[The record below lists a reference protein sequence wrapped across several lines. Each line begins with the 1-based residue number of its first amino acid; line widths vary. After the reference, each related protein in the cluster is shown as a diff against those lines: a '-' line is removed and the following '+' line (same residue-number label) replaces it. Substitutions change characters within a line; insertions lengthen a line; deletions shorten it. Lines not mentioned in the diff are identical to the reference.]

1 MGSNWRNCSSQFVYL
16 DGRDCSWCP
25 VVRFQFYLCDSVGS
39 SCNSMERLGNKY
51 VLVHFV
57 LVYFIHCVRFIMKK
71 LILAS
76 VIASSVFLVGCGE
89 DKTPDQ
95 IKYEQ
100 EKEMLAMK
108 LAHEREMARIDAKK
122 ISAANPVSHTYVENE
137 YDQRNIQQDTYQ
149 QDVYQQEQRYGQADQ
164 SHSQP
169 IQNYADQ
176 GTAVAASGQ
185 VPQQQAQQPVDE
197 GFGMGSMALA
207 ALGGAAAG
215 YFAGE
220 MLNNGMKSY
229 KDDQG
234 NTHYTDK
241 DGRPVSRAQYDD
253 YKKKNPKTTAFKQKA
268 SDLKAKTVAGA
279 TAVKGKVVDT
289 KNNVMN
295 SDRMQQF
302 KQGSMAEK
310 QKLQETQKY
319 QQSKTYIDTKKQA
332 VDAKM
337 NSRIPSSSPQYK
349 APAAKPPVYKA
360 PPKPVYKAP
369 SRPTGKR
376 R

>member
-1 MGSNWRNCSSQFVYL
+1 
-16 DGRDCSWCP
+16 
-25 VVRFQFYLCDSVGS
+25 
-39 SCNSMERLGNKY
+39 
-51 VLVHFV
+51 
-57 LVYFIHCVRFIMKK
+57 MKK
-71 LILAS
+71 LILVS

-89 DKTPDQ
+89 DKTPEQ

-108 LAHEREMARIDAKK
+108 MAHEREMARIDAKK

-149 QDVYQQEQRYGQADQ
+149 QDVYQQEQRYGQESQVRNSGYEAGQ
-164 SHSQP
+164 PAQGGYSQP
-169 IQNYADQ
+169 VDQ
-176 GTAVAASGQ
+176 GAQ
-185 VPQQQAQQPVDE
+185 PQAQSQTDE
-197 GFGMGSMALA
+197 GFGVGSMALA

-279 TAVKGKVVDT
+279 VAVKDKAVAVKD
-289 KNNVMN
+289 KAMA

-360 PPKPVYKAP
+360 PSKPTYKAP

>member
-1 MGSNWRNCSSQFVYL
+1 
-16 DGRDCSWCP
+16 
-25 VVRFQFYLCDSVGS
+25 
-39 SCNSMERLGNKY
+39 
-51 VLVHFV
+51 
-57 LVYFIHCVRFIMKK
+57 MKK
-71 LILAS
+71 IILAG

-89 DKTPDQ
+89 EKSADQ
-95 IKYEQ
+95 IKYER
-100 EKEMLAMK
+100 EKEMLVMK

-122 ISAANPVSHTYVENE
+122 IRAANPESNTYVENE
-137 YDQRNIQQDTYQ
+137 YDQRSYQQDTYQ
-149 QDVYQQEQRYGQADQ
+149 QGQDYGQTDQ
-164 SHSQP
+164 SYSQQG
-169 IQNYADQ
+169 QNYADQ
-176 GTAVAASGQ
+176 GTATATSGQ
-185 VPQQQAQQPVDE
+185 VTPQQAQQSTDE
-197 GFGMGSMALA
+197 GFGVGSMAIA

-337 NSRIPSSSPQYK
+337 NSRIPPSSAKYK
-349 APAAKPPVYKA
+349 APVSKSTTYKA
-360 PPKPVYKAP
+360 PSKPTYKAP
-369 SRPTGKR
+369 SRPTKR